1 MSASHSPV
9 QFVPTPSMRRQEIVA
24 LDDAFTAAEV
34 DALVAGLSD
43 LALEDAM
50 VGPDEARGFD
60 YDMRNSRIAWLA
72 HDHLSAWI
80 YGRLM
85 QAVQRANL
93 GFGLDVWGI
102 AEHLQLAEYAA
113 GGHYCWHKDS
123 GISPDEA
130 PRPPRKIS
138 FTVQLSHADA
148 YEGGDLEFLLDSFYK
163 APRERGSVVL
173 FPSYTPHRVD
183 FVTAGVR
190 RSLTG
195 WACGQDFR

>member
-1 MSASHSPV
+1 MTVAHSPL
-9 QFVPTPSMRRQEIVA
+9 QFVPVSAMRREELVA
-24 LDDAFTAAEV
+24 LRDAFTAAEV
-34 DALVAGLSD
+34 EELVRGLAG

-60 YDMRNSRIAWLA
+60 YDMRRSRIAWVA
-72 HDHLSAWI
+72 HDHLSAWL

-85 QAVQRANL
+85 LAVQRANL
-93 GFGLDVWGI
+93 AFGLDVWGI
-102 AEHLQLAEYAA
+102 AEHLQVAEYAE

-123 GISPDEA
+123 GISPAEA
-130 PRPPRKIS
+130 PRPPRKVS
-138 FTVQLSHADA
+138 FTVQLSHPDE

-183 FVTAGVR
+183 FVTSGVR

-195 WACGQDFR
+195 WACGPDFR

>member
-1 MSASHSPV
+1 MSHTAF
-9 QFVPTPSMRRQEIVA
+9 QFVPVAAARRKEIVA
-24 LDDAFTAAEV
+24 LDDAFTSDEV
-34 DALVAGLSD
+34 ETLCHGLRG

-72 HDHLSAWI
+72 HDHHSAWI
-80 YGRLM
+80 YGCLM
-85 QAVQRANL
+85 RAVQRANL
-93 GFGLDVWGI
+93 DFCLDVWGI
-102 AEHLQLAEYAA
+102 AEHLQVAEYAE

-123 GISPDEA
+123 GMSPDET
-130 PRPPRKIS
+130 PRPPRKVS
-138 FTVQLSHADA
+138 FTVQLSHPDE